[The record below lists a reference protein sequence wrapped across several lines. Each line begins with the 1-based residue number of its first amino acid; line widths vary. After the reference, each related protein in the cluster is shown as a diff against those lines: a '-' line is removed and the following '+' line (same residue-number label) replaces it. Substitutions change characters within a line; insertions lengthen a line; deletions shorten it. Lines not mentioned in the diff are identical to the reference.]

1 MIFSYIYNRLQ
12 NGKLNETKQEFNNF
26 KDLTVEELRD
36 NYGIEINVE
45 NKAQV
50 EQLTGKGAVQKFVQD
65 RLDKIA
71 KIEDTYNQVT
81 KLFPNANPDVKELLT
96 YSAQGLENT
105 KQRRADLTNQISNL
119 LPKDYSLEDIAIIN
133 NDPNAVLKSLSFNP
147 LTFGVAYNKLT
158 PNKKELFKKQVKES
172 KDIAPLDKEQILTK
186 LKDIESLKER
196 EEDFV
201 LTYNALKDPKNAAIF
216 LAASNNLANKFNTIA
231 KQKEQM
237 DEEETQTSNPPPA
250 NPAPVETPVTP
261 VEGDVVNESP
271 VEENP
276 FSIEELEPTKLD
288 SDPNFE
294 QSLNQRRAEKQF
306 ELDEVFGNTKKLS
319 EVTEGQTVIYK
330 GEKYILV
337 KHPTENVFQLES
349 LSSNKVIDIPLDE
362 EFGYDAPLYYY
373 GIAEVIDNP
382 ITDLIDVRSTGL
394 GTQIIEIDGKTYLN
408 MFSNPLAAINYDK
421 NGNIV
426 SVTLNSHDKN
436 KTPRTFKKYAQEIAY
451 AILLET
457 YNKLNNENQQ
467 TRTRLATA
475 IKEETSENDS
485 QRKEQNTSRGNSE
498 ESQQIEKDLAEKEA
512 ILKKETI
519 EIQNYNELID
529 IALLSKTKEELL
541 GYSEELKKNKYYNN
555 KDAKKLNDLYKTLNE
570 KSKNRS
576 KTDWYT
582 TKGLSYTSS
591 DKHLVLNTPPEARDT
606 QVLYTDKDGVEH
618 LVGEYRSNE
627 NNQLDAFDD
636 VRQALEY
643 FKSAR
648 EPKTLVNFTEVN
660 GFVMLQIANVN
671 ISTISKKGGS
681 PEQKAISDLFYNSDG
696 SVKSLEEINNLYQ
709 AGVIQLDLTKHLNT
723 LLKDDVKPTLAEAYD
738 MLISTADTVKF
749 KQGITDINLEG
760 ETEVKEYDPSI
771 EEAKDQMSLLQS
783 DIAEGLHIEVVVDGR
798 VDVIK
803 VKTKTN
809 NNAQQSFDEVIDTIN
824 NSQGDAK
831 VIKEA
836 IDKFNN
842 ELFFALEPIK
852 GVVRK
857 FQLNYSVK
865 TNTFYFTLQTKDKNT
880 GSYSAPVQMKNS
892 AGINILN
899 NIHPSI
905 LSAEYII
912 DQLADSNVNKSV
924 KFSAKNIR
932 YSSFINEQGEVDL
945 DKLEVYVDPN
955 GLFKYGVQF
964 SINAE
969 AKPLVTTTVDVVKP
983 TVTTIDPKT
992 DIERRKQ
999 EELVANIYAQLGNKT
1014 VSGNVTLKSV
1024 YQQSGIDYA
1033 KSIGGLFSLR
1043 VNNSNK
1049 HFGNPFS
1056 SVPDEIVKGLIATK
1070 STKES
1075 VEKYI
1080 DWVLFSN
1087 EERAKWIREQIV
1099 SGNLKN
1105 KPIVYY
1111 KELGEPSHA
1120 TALDYLINAKYDA
1133 ELKEL
1138 EETTSTTQS
1147 EIEAKKADIE
1157 RRRQE
1162 RLKNSITNK
1171 DKIVFGHPTIGK
1183 SYLKQRGN
1191 SDFITLDDDYAEE
1204 VNAFVDKNRGSET
1217 RQEYKGRKPKEYNEF
1232 MLNLFDRLKVQAKK
1246 EGKRLFVSNTNILK
1260 ERMSEFDK
1268 VITIPKDEFKKRFD
1282 ARGATYGFEDWK
1294 SDIDTTVAKVDK
1306 SKVISTTGY
1315 LSDLFQDKIN
1325 AKYDAEL
1332 KALENKV
1339 EKPNYEI
1346 TSFEDLLRQ
1355 QEADTNEESNPDE
1368 VYSVGLEESTGITQS
1383 EIEAVK
1389 AILPRFISFE
1399 DIATIANNLKVKGIP
1414 YGVFKNKVIYLN
1426 KTKGKPGTA
1435 YHEAFHAVFR
1445 TMLNDSQIEKYYN
1458 AASEEFKKSGKNMKQ
1473 EIEKLRSTVASY
1485 TNKSETELE
1494 NLVLE
1499 EFMADKFMDY
1509 SMNKNQEQTGNLLKQ
1524 LFFKIKNF
1532 FKELFNIGEE
1542 LDMFYDNILKG
1553 KFANS
1558 QEVGNTYFNITD
1570 SVFKLLPKKNN
1581 AQENGFFNASE
1592 SRKIIGYFAIK
1603 IHKAKLSG
1611 QFKEL
1616 TDEELLD
1623 KFIAERIEDLDT
1635 KGLAYGNSIFA
1646 SNPEYAK
1653 ELANKTASEKYLYDK
1668 NSINNAK
1675 IRPYDVLKSSVNDKL
1690 AIFKYKTAEE
1700 ANEEAEGGEEATHMK
1715 DTFGS
1720 QDSFL
1725 SGGHDSLS
1733 QTIKKYVA
1741 FTTRIE
1747 RDEITNEDR
1756 EVGIDEVALYNG
1768 LTSILADT
1776 SEERMIAKLYDA
1788 SESNSNIKAF
1798 YDQLITDLGITFD
1811 PETRTTSYPTN
1822 PEASN
1827 ITRALLTNFKNSKA
1841 TQIDVLVGESWVK
1854 DAEGKNT
1861 KVKANTWVNANKNDA
1876 KKISLERWKTKVTY
1890 ISRQKSIKE
1899 FQHNFTNVDKVVNN
1913 YYKGRVSLDKASNDI
1928 KQLLDANG
1936 ITLTSI
1942 YIKISLAKQKA
1953 ILKPEEIIAKDK
1965 NFISIYDTT
1974 EPIDFKMF
1982 GAGALNNGFSI
1993 IDVINKD
2000 LKALFDEKDG
2010 VLGRLGILAENNAK
2024 FDESIANFSFTNAE
2038 GKKVY
2043 EIIKPSYVLSRPEL
2057 YKKDSYWESV
2067 EKGEGLTEVEKK
2079 NTHFLKDNYLVTK
2092 HKDLLKNLKINILSG
2107 FRDTTIGTSGKSK
2120 DGVTFGSFDARTYL
2134 LSAITLYHNKG
2145 NKEVGKYMFR
2155 QNEASSTG
2163 YVAELPKID
2172 IDSVAGQQ
2180 QVTDYFLTQVTKE
2193 WNRIKREK
2201 KAFDKKPGDLKGYN
2215 TNEKGRAFD
2224 FTEFQYLK
2232 DTMGAEAYKALVD
2245 SALDPS
2251 IKELTPE
2258 QITAINKGVKSYLTA
2273 SFEEFKKTVDKNQ
2286 IRLFLTDEMKGEQSS
2301 FNSLLWEFYVND
2313 YIMSN
2318 SLNELMDGDYA
2329 LSRKDKVDISKRNKG
2344 AMASGPDFGRGTH
2357 TSAIIKDI
2365 DLYTST
2371 VLINNK
2377 IVRVK
2382 PEFDTAGNLTS
2393 VTDESGK
2400 VLELTKDQ
2408 IASYTSN
2415 DAMSYASQFHMMMG
2429 AFRLGRVDGATRQS
2443 YKDIIQFTKKDK
2455 DGNVVR
2461 NVNIGDKSQ
2470 KALSE
2475 ALASLNSKKTI
2486 VFDGINGQ
2494 YLKMSEL
2501 GFIRS
2506 AISYIDDK
2514 DVDKFTELTDKVFD
2528 LMTKDDYESNEFRN
2542 TIKELTKLYKPVA
2555 GMDYWHKLANNMDL
2569 HGIDHLAVESASKG
2583 ATRSP
2588 QDSQAAD
2595 LDLSKS
2601 KFNVSNSNK
2610 RLQVETPTGKK
2621 EIVTGSQILTLI
2633 ASELK
2638 DNEKVNGVTLGQLRK
2653 EYNEAIASTRN
2664 SSFKRA
2670 MSVIKKLSDGTI
2682 DKSELDEV
2690 VKRALAASGA
2700 DEQLLEFFD
2709 TPLNYNMVQMI
2720 VKAEQVILS
2729 HFSKGVLS
2737 QKVNG
2742 DKVSLVTDAG
2752 INVVR
2757 EISTGRVI
2765 SHHEIVKNPSV
2776 YSDTTKYAQSKL
2788 RYNVEEGDLKY
2799 SECMLSQTVLT
2810 RHGLKIGDVIT
2821 PEMTEVL
2828 KMLGYRIPT
2837 GDKQS
2842 AISLKVV
2849 SLLPDYYNGI
2859 GIFPSEIVHLSGA
2872 DFDIDSEFIQ
2882 MPYFWYKKD
2891 APTIPIKYGSEK
2903 SAKDAFEGFKF
2914 YNLNY
2919 DKDFSRDYKEL
2930 LANNYKYRS
2939 LKKAVKQVQAEIDE
2953 VKGRTKQDLIL
2964 GSQGL
2969 KGEME
2974 IIEYNAYMQ
2983 VSTKY
2988 GLPFTE
2994 KEFIAKGKKPNAVLN
3009 NEALDRMISMLA
3021 NNHTAEIANNTT
3033 STDALKS
3040 LVSKMKSEGFIK
3052 ESESKVN
3059 QKNKSA
3065 SDINGKFDANS
3076 KNSAG
3081 KNGIGIAANKIQQF
3095 ALLMSKVGDKVVKF
3109 NDDAFKFEIANETGG
3124 KYSAI
3129 NKDNQRIADNLNILL
3144 NVFTDNAKDPIAG
3157 ELNIQFEL
3165 LGGFTELIMQGM
3177 SFENAVKF
3185 INLPI
3190 IQEYGKVQKALKS
3203 KVKTETE
3210 ESFNKN
3216 NAQAATIVSLENGG
3230 TINTEAIELVN
3241 KTAEKIN
3248 PEQKEITL
3256 KQIENILLGK
3266 EFTKEELGDANDG
3279 DTMSVQYQALAQFI
3293 KVQEQYNVM
3302 ATLNTFLTLNQGLDT
3317 SFTELNFKL
3326 HKAIDTW
3333 GLNDTLNTQ
3342 DRGLS
3347 VGEAHID
3354 IKPILKDDANT
3365 FGNIQRA
3372 LEVSKEVGQ
3381 KIFIEQTELFNKE
3394 FNKLLDNLQD
3404 KFSNVADNVSDVS
3417 REFLGYVSVKAYLD
3431 ELESL
3436 KNEVSTK
3443 EVNKQ
3448 AIQKRLDSLNLGL
3461 IFNDLAGSNGNL
3473 VSQLE
3478 LLKSN
3483 PATKDNYI
3491 IKYFTVKENIIDTK
3505 SFVKESNETI
3515 SLLIDSVKSLY
3526 FDNKTQLNDSGLT
3539 PRDFVD
3545 NMLSYLM
3552 VKDNMQFKN
3561 NSVAKYLPVNMFNKY
3576 SSTLDELVKGLVTK
3590 NTSMNFAEVGYNF
3603 RKMYVTD
3610 VNTSYGAMQ
3619 TIKPDPKDNT
3629 PVRLNGENLEFV
3641 IDTTTEDG
3649 LKESSATLSKI
3660 FSKLDV
3666 KTKVDSWPAF
3676 KFPQFIKVRIGND
3689 QYKVYELDSFTN
3701 NAKGFTNKKD
3711 NFLNYIDA
3719 SQGVKH
3725 NLENAY
3731 AAGEKATYKP
3741 LDQIGV
3747 KDVSAF
3753 FPGTYDKAK
3762 VLFDQVKPEEVN
3774 IIPSVTK
3781 PGKFTSIEDMGKP
3794 TTPIEQST
3802 KVNPYAMTSEL
3813 ANDISTEVNA
3823 SEVKLPKE
3831 KPLKVEEKDV
3841 TLDAKKNLLA
3851 MVNSQ
3856 ELFIEGKEFTE
3867 DQYQKLRDRINAAK
3881 TMNELMALEENI
3893 TKCM

>member
-1 MIFSYIYNRLQ
+1 MPENPKNSTDFLLNGNIPKVTEPTSNATDFLLDTLKPQ
-12 NGKLNETKQEFNNF
+12 NKQEFNKILDAQEIKFESDSRYTLDPDKYETKFQSDFKDKVNSFWQGIDETQKSANDYHITKAQLKIATNNKLLKQLDPKDPQALELLRDNENQFKEIASATEDKVANQKEIDNEYVSKKYKLNEALVQGQGSEAGFFDKMEYTMPNMIGSSVSLVVPNLIATFGTKAGATLLTSALSKAGLKGAKAGIIGTATALTAALGGIAVGRNLETQSEVGGQITTNIDKLSQEYIDNIYNQTGQEITKDQIPQDAMDDIVIQANKGREGMYWENMALALPDMGEALLFSPKLNLFGANKLSKAINKVTDYNKYTRLGTNVAKFGAVYESEKFEEGSQYAYGKRQEDFALNSGEYENKGFIKNLLTDSGDVLSSMNF
-26 KDLTVEELRD
+26 SPIGEIRGSGRYADDKQFQTAEESGGMLAAIMGGVKTVASVVKDLNTYRKINKELQDDGVFNVDATYFKLKDQILQKHFEQGTTHHLLEGVKNLIGKKNEDGTEILTKEQAREEVDKVQKAFDTYEEVNSQVNEIEKKGAFLIFDSAEQKVAKKAVKDNLFHTSLQLAREQKDLTDLTAKRGNIQNIINDPVLKNYNNIYDLVEKQKDLITNLEKFDPITTKEALNIPFRIKA
-36 NYGIEINVE
+36 NKEKLKQLEEAKKAEEERLTEAGIKFKVE
-45 NKAQV
+45 PLTVSEQDLNKQI
-50 EQLTGKGAVQKFVQD
+50 
-65 RLDKIA
+65 IA
-71 KIEDTYNQVT
+71 KEALLQEQKDKY
-81 KLFPNANPDVKELLT
+81 KELL
-96 YSAQGLENT
+96 
-105 KQRRADLTNQISNL
+105 KI
-119 LPKDYSLEDIAIIN
+119 KDD
-133 NDPNAVLKSLSFNP
+133 KSLQNWYSKYINDKT
-147 LTFGVAYNKLT
+147 LA
-158 PNKKELFKKQVKES
+158 KEKVDE
-172 KDIAPLDKEQILTK
+172 T
-186 LKDIESLKER
+186 
-196 EEDFV
+196 
-201 LTYNALKDPKNAAIF
+201 
-216 LAASNNLANKFNTIA
+216 LANNEDLANESTPASSEEVVSYLGDKKASGEQFTPEEQQHYENNKSAVEAYIA
-231 KQKEQM
+231 SKVG
-237 DEEETQTSNPPPA
+237 TQTPDVTTPE
-250 NPAPVETPVTP
+250 VEMS
-261 VEGDVVNESP
+261 E
-271 VEENP
+271 
-276 FSIEELEPTKLD
+276 IKPT
-288 SDPNFE
+288 
-294 QSLNQRRAEKQF
+294 
-306 ELDEVFGNTKKLS
+306 
-319 EVTEGQTVIYK
+319 
-330 GEKYILV
+330 
-337 KHPTENVFQLES
+337 
-349 LSSNKVIDIPLDE
+349 
-362 EFGYDAPLYYY
+362 
-373 GIAEVIDNP
+373 
-382 ITDLIDVRSTGL
+382 
-394 GTQIIEIDGKTYLN
+394 
-408 MFSNPLAAINYDK
+408 
-421 NGNIV
+421 
-426 SVTLNSHDKN
+426 
-436 KTPRTFKKYAQEIAY
+436 
-451 AILLET
+451 
-457 YNKLNNENQQ
+457 
-467 TRTRLATA
+467 
-475 IKEETSENDS
+475 
-485 QRKEQNTSRGNSE
+485 
-498 ESQQIEKDLAEKEA
+498 
-512 ILKKETI
+512 
-519 EIQNYNELID
+519 
-529 IALLSKTKEELL
+529 
-541 GYSEELKKNKYYNN
+541 
-555 KDAKKLNDLYKTLNE
+555 
-570 KSKNRS
+570 
-576 KTDWYT
+576 
-582 TKGLSYTSS
+582 S
-591 DKHLVLNTPPEARDT
+591 DKHQVLNTPPDARDT
-606 QVLYTDKDGVEH
+606 QVLYKDKNGIEH
-618 LVGEYRSNE
+618 LVGEHRNNP
-627 NNQLDAFDD
+627 NNQLDNFNE
-636 VRQALEY
+636 VRQALEQLQTVENP
-643 FKSAR
+643 KSIV
-648 EPKTLVNFTEVN
+648 KFINVN
-660 GFVMLQIANVN
+660 GFVMLNVAGVN
-671 ISTISKKGGS
+671 VSTISKFGGS
-681 PEQKAISDLFYNSDG
+681 SEQKALIALFYNTDG

-723 LLKDDVKPTLAEAYD
+723 LLKEDVKPTLGEVLT
-738 MLISTADTVKF
+738 MLSEEADTVKF
-749 KQGITDINLEG
+749 KDNNTDINLEG
-760 ETEVKEYDPSI
+760 ETEVRDYDPAIDESR
-771 EEAKDQMSLLQS
+771 ENLSELQS

-809 NNAQQSFDEVIDTIN
+809 PNAQQSFD
-824 NSQGDAK
+824 K
-831 VIKEA
+831 VITDIASANGDPKQIQGA
-836 IDKFNN
+836 INTFNN
-842 ELFFALEPIK
+842 NVFFALEPIK
-852 GVVRK
+852 GFVREFK
-857 FQLNYSVK
+857 LNYSVS
-865 TNTFYFTLQTKDKNT
+865 TNSFYFTLDHKDKGNNT
-880 GSYSAPVQMKNS
+880 RIPQPLPSK
-892 AGINILN
+892 LK
-899 NIHPSI
+899 NIHPSN
-905 LSAEYII
+905 LSETFV
-912 DQLADSNVNKSV
+912 LEELSNSTINKNT
-924 KFSAKNIR
+924 KFTAKNIR
-932 YSSFINEQGEVDL
+932 YSSFL
-945 DKLEVYVDPN
+945 DENQEIDTNKLEVYVDPN

-969 AKPLVTTTVDVVKP
+969 AKPLAQTTPEIKNESVSKP
-983 TVTTIDPKT
+983 TT
-992 DIERRKQ
+992 E
-999 EELVANIYAQLGNKT
+999 
-1014 VSGNVTLKSV
+1014 
-1024 YQQSGIDYA
+1024 
-1033 KSIGGLFSLR
+1033 
-1043 VNNSNK
+1043 
-1049 HFGNPFS
+1049 
-1056 SVPDEIVKGLIATK
+1056 TK
-1070 STKES
+1070 PV
-1075 VEKYI
+1075 VE
-1080 DWVLFSN
+1080 
-1087 EERAKWIREQIV
+1087 A
-1099 SGNLKN
+1099 
-1105 KPIVYY
+1105 
-1111 KELGEPSHA
+1111 
-1120 TALDYLINAKYDA
+1120 
-1133 ELKEL
+1133 
-1138 EETTSTTQS
+1138 
-1147 EIEAKKADIE
+1147 
-1157 RRRQE
+1157 
-1162 RLKNSITNK
+1162 
-1171 DKIVFGHPTIGK
+1171 
-1183 SYLKQRGN
+1183 
-1191 SDFITLDDDYAEE
+1191 
-1204 VNAFVDKNRGSET
+1204 
-1217 RQEYKGRKPKEYNEF
+1217 
-1232 MLNLFDRLKVQAKK
+1232 
-1246 EGKRLFVSNTNILK
+1246 
-1260 ERMSEFDK
+1260 
-1268 VITIPKDEFKKRFD
+1268 
-1282 ARGATYGFEDWK
+1282 
-1294 SDIDTTVAKVDK
+1294 
-1306 SKVISTTGY
+1306 
-1315 LSDLFQDKIN
+1315 
-1325 AKYDAEL
+1325 
-1332 KALENKV
+1332 
-1339 EKPNYEI
+1339 

-1368 VYSVGLEESTGITQS
+1368 VYSVGLEESTGVTQA
-1383 EIEAVK
+1383 EIDAVK
-1389 AILPRFISFE
+1389 AILPRFISIE
-1399 DIATIANNLKVKGIP
+1399 DIKTIANNLKVRGIP

-1426 KTKGKPGTA
+1426 TTKGKPGTA

-1445 TMLNDSQIEKYYN
+1445 TMLNDSQIEKYYD
-1458 AASEEFKKSGKNMKQ
+1458 AAFKEFKKAGKNMNQ
-1473 EIEKLRSTVASY
+1473 EIENLRSTVANY
-1485 TNKSETELE
+1485 TNKSKEELA

-1509 SMNKNQEQTGNLLKQ
+1509 SMNKNQESEGNVLKQ

-1603 IHKAKLSG
+1603 IHKAKESG
-1611 QFKEL
+1611 EFKDL

-1623 KFIAERIEDLDT
+1623 KFIAERIQDLDT
-1635 KGLAYGNSIFA
+1635 KGIAYGNSVF
-1646 SNPEYAK
+1646 STNPEYAK
-1653 ELANKTASEKYLYDK
+1653 ELANKIASEKYLYDK
-1668 NSINNAK
+1668 NSVNNAK

-1747 RDEITNEDR
+1747 RDEVTNEDR

-1776 SEERMIAKLYDA
+1776 SEDRMIAKLYDA

-1798 YDQLITDLGITFD
+1798 YDQIITDLGITFD
-1811 PETRTTSYPTN
+1811 TETRTTSYPTN
-1822 PEASN
+1822 AEAFN

-1854 DAEGKNT
+1854 DAEGKNIKT
-1861 KVKANTWVNANKNDA
+1861 KANTWVNANKNDA

-1899 FQHNFTNVDKVVNN
+1899 FQHNFSNVDKVVNN

-1936 ITLTSI
+1936 INLTSI
-1942 YIKISLAKQKA
+1942 YIKISLAKQKD

-1965 NFISIYDTT
+1965 NFIAIYDTV

-1982 GAGALNNGFSI
+1982 GAGALNDGFSI

-2010 VLGRLGILAENNAK
+2010 VLGRLGVLAENNAK

-2134 LSAITLYHNKG
+2134 LSAITLYYNKG
-2145 NKEVGKYMFR
+2145 NKTTGKYMFR

-2172 IDSVAGQQ
+2172 IGSVAGQQ

-2215 TNEKGRAFD
+2215 TKFNEKAIFNPKETGRAFD
-2224 FTEFQYLK
+2224 FTEFQYLR
-2232 DTMGAEAYKALVD
+2232 DTLGKNAVESNDLYEALVD
-2245 SALDPS
+2245 SALNLEV
-2251 IKELTPE
+2251 KELTPE

-2286 IRLFLTDEMKGEQSS
+2286 IKLFLTDEMKGNQSS
-2301 FNSLLWEFYVND
+2301 YDSLLWEFYVND

-2400 VLELTKDQ
+2400 VLDLTKDQ

-2429 AFRLGRVDGATRQS
+2429 AFRLGRVDGSTREL
-2443 YKDIIQFTKKDK
+2443 YKSIIQFTKKDK
-2455 DGNVVR
+2455 EGNVVR
-2461 NVNIGDKSQ
+2461 NINIGDKAQ

-2506 AISYIDDK
+2506 SVSYVEDK
-2514 DVDKFTELTDKVFD
+2514 DVDTFVELTDKVFN

-2542 TIKELTKLYKPVA
+2542 TVKELAKLYKPVP
-2555 GMDYWHKLANNMDL
+2555 GMEYWHNLANNMDL
-2569 HGIDHLAVESASKG
+2569 HGVDHLAVESASKG

-2588 QDSQAAD
+2588 QDSQAKD
-2595 LDLSKS
+2595 LDLNKS
-2601 KFNVSNSNK
+2601 KFNVSNANK

-2638 DNEKVNGVTLGQLRK
+2638 DSEKVNGVTLGQLRK
-2653 EYNEAIASTRN
+2653 EYNEAIATTRDN
-2664 SSFKRA
+2664 SFKRA
-2670 MSVIKKLSDGTI
+2670 MRVIKESPVKDGTI

-2690 VKRALAASGA
+2690 VKRSLAASGA

-2709 TPLNYNMVQMI
+2709 SPLNYNMVQMI

-2752 INVVR
+2752 VNVVR
-2757 EISTGRVI
+2757 EISTGKVI
-2765 SHHEIVKNPSV
+2765 SHHEVVKNPSK
-2776 YSDTTKYAQSKL
+2776 YSDTTKYEQSKL

-2799 SECMLSQTVLT
+2799 SECMLSQTILT
-2810 RHGLKIGDVIT
+2810 RHGLKIGDTIT
-2821 PEMTEVL
+2821 PEMTEVM

-2842 AISLKVV
+2842 AMSLKVV

-2891 APTIPIKYGSEK
+2891 APTVPIKYGSEK

-2930 LANNYKYRS
+2930 LANNFRYKS
-2939 LKKAVKQVQAEIDE
+2939 IKKAVKQVQSEIDT
-2953 VKGRTKQDLIL
+2953 VKGKTKQDLIL
-2964 GSQGL
+2964 TSQGL

-2974 IIEYNAYMQ
+2974 IIEYNTYAQ

-2994 KEFIAKGKKPNAVLN
+2994 KDFIAKGKKPNAVLN
-3009 NEALDRMISMLA
+3009 NEALDKMISMLA

-3040 LVSKMKSEGFIK
+3040 LVSKMKDAGFIK
-3052 ESESKVN
+3052 TSESKIS

-3095 ALLMSKVGDKVVKF
+3095 ALLMSKVGNKVVIF
-3109 NDDAFKFEIANETGG
+3109 NNEAFKFEIANETGG

-3129 NKDNQRIADNLNILL
+3129 NKDKQRIADNLNILL

-3157 ELNIQFEL
+3157 ELNIQYEL

-3190 IQEYGKVQKALKS
+3190 LQEYGKIQKALKS
-3203 KVKTETE
+3203 KVKTEIE
-3210 ESFNKN
+3210 EGFNKN
-3216 NAQAATIVSLENGG
+3216 NAQAATIVSLENEGKVNS
-3230 TINTEAIELVN
+3230 TAIELVN
-3241 KTAEKIN
+3241 RSVEKIN
-3248 PEQKEITL
+3248 PKQKEITL
-3256 KQIENILLGK
+3256 QQIENILLGK
-3266 EFTKEELGDANDG
+3266 EFTKEELGDANNSS
-3279 DTMSVQYQALAQFI
+3279 TMDVQYQALAQFI
-3293 KVQEQYNVM
+3293 KVQDQYNVM

-3317 SFTELNFKL
+3317 SFTELNFNL

-3333 GLNDTLNTQ
+3333 KLNDTLNTQ

-3347 VGEAHID
+3347 IGDAHID
-3354 IKPILKDDANT
+3354 IKPILKDDVNT

-3372 LEVSKEVGQ
+3372 LDVSKEVGQ

-3404 KFSNVADNVSDVS
+3404 KFSNVADNVSLVS
-3417 REFLGYVSVKAYLD
+3417 REFLGYISVKAYLD

-3436 KNEVSTK
+3436 KNEVNTK

-3448 AIQKRLDSLNLGL
+3448 AIQKRLDSINLGL
-3461 IFNDLAGSNGNL
+3461 VFNELAGSNGNL

-3526 FDNKTQLNDSGLT
+3526 FDNKTQLNESGLT

-3576 SSTLDELVKGLVTK
+3576 SNTLDNLVKGLVTK
-3590 NTSMNFAEVGYNF
+3590 NVSINFAEAGYNF
-3603 RKMYVTD
+3603 RKIYLTD
-3610 VNTSYGAMQ
+3610 INTPYGALQ
-3619 TIKPDPKDNT
+3619 TIKLDPKLNS
-3629 PVRLNGENLEFV
+3629 PISLNGENLEFAV
-3641 IDTTTEDG
+3641 NTTSEDAF
-3649 LKESSATLSKI
+3649 KESSSILSKI
-3660 FSKLDV
+3660 FSKLDTKNSI
-3666 KTKVDSWPAF
+3666 KTQPAF
-3676 KFPQFIKVRIGND
+3676 KFPQFIKVRLASSEY
-3689 QYKVYELDSFTN
+3689 QVYELDSFTN
-3701 NAKGFTNKKD
+3701 NAKDFTDKKD

-3741 LDQIGV
+3741 LTQIGV
-3747 KDVSAF
+3747 KDVSTF
-3753 FPGTYDKAK
+3753 FPGTYDKANA
-3762 VLFDQVKPEEVN
+3762 LFNQVKPVEVDSISKN
-3774 IIPSVTK
+3774 TVLSETK
-3781 PGKFTSIEDMGKP
+3781 PEL
-3794 TTPIEQST
+3794 TTLEQ
-3802 KVNPYAMTSEL
+3802 L
-3813 ANDISTEVNA
+3813 AQDLAKNDLGTNVVDA
-3823 SEVKLPKE
+3823 
-3831 KPLKVEEKDV
+3831 KVEESIKIPTKIEEKVVSLEPSVQFGKQFILDTMKTNVDTIKSKANISELDSIKADYANIRTKEDV
-3841 TLDAKKNLLA
+3841 KALNIKIQEILDRPDSPLN
-3851 MVNSQ
+3851 
-3856 ELFIEGKEFTE
+3856 
-3867 DQYQKLRDRINAAK
+3867 D
-3881 TMNELMALEENI
+3881 
-3893 TKCM
+3893 KC